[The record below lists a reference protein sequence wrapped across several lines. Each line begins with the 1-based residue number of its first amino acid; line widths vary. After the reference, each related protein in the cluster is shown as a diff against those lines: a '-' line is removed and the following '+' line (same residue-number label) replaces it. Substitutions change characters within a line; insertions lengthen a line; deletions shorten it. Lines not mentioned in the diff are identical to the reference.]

1 MAFFIGILL
10 CGIAILVE
18 IAAIVA
24 WVYILVRA
32 FREYEL
38 WIGIVSLFTPFFV
51 YIAFDAFE
59 GTERWVLVGLTV
71 ASHALTMPLLLGGLA
86 LMAGA

>member
-1 MAFFIGILL
+1 MAFFTGILL

-59 GTERWVLVGLTV
+59 GTGRWVLVGLTV